1 MLGWVPL
8 VRPFPSVAAP
18 MRSYDS
24 PLPFGFDS
32 GSPRL
37 QPTSLRASRSSP
49 ASRVHPLTR
58 RRRRFWSGS
67 PLAATYEEAS
77 GPPRLLGR
85 PLRTCHDRPPRRPR
99 RPLLPICRR
108 RPCCLQALR
117 YLGLMP
123 ELPLS
128 LAVCHGPHVRP
139 TTHQRLR
146 YRRRCKSSYRPAG
159 RSFGRAGFA
168 PAGRLFQNFKAASST
183 SYSFQTSIAWSHPKA
198 EIQVATVMDC
208 RLRGNDKGFSNFR
221 EVVLDSNEFSFKW
234 LSCC

>member
-8 VRPFPSVAAP
+8 VRPFPSVVAP

-24 PLPFGFDS
+24 PLSFGFDS
-32 GSPRL
+32 GSPCLR
-37 QPTSLRASRSSP
+37 PTSLRVSRSSP
-49 ASRVHPLTR
+49 ASRVHSLTR

-67 PLAATYEEAS
+67 PLAVTHEETS

-85 PLRTCHDRPPRRPR
+85 PLRMCHGRPPRRPR
-99 RPLLPICRR
+99 RPHMPLCRR

-117 YLGLMP
+117 YLGLTP

-128 LAVCHGPHVRP
+128 LAVCHGPHVRL

-146 YRRRCKSSYRPAG
+146 YRRRCKSSFQPAG
-159 RSFGRAGFA
+159 RSFDWAGFA

-183 SYSFQTSIAWSHPKA
+183 SFSSQTSLAWSHPQAGIHKLPNL
-198 EIQVATVMDC
+198 DS
-208 RLRGNDKGFSNFR
+208 RLRGNDCFI
-221 EVVLDSNEFSFKW
+221 
-234 LSCC
+234 